1 MNNDYNGFINEIY
14 ADGIREFFAGGS
26 SADFPVL
33 LCVAGGLLILAV
45 MLLTALYVLRNH
57 TVRIY
62 NWNGKRYCYLGR
74 AGLRREGRLS
84 CEHRG
89 ADGGSVLHYLIPDL
103 SVKKVCPQ
111 KPLQRYDAS
120 CGG

>member
-14 ADGIREFFAGGS
+14 AGGIREFFAGGS
-26 SADFPVL
+26 SADFPAL

-62 NWNGKRYCYLGR
+62 NWNGKRSGWRICPTLPYTR
-74 AGLRREGRLS
+74 SVRQKGLSAKTVTE
-84 CEHRG
+84 
-89 ADGGSVLHYLIPDL
+89 I
-103 SVKKVCPQ
+103 
-111 KPLQRYDAS
+111 
-120 CGG
+120 